1 MLQTVVVSSLSQAV
15 DLFFDGWY
23 NHTIDRYR
31 SDYAFRGVHSAEYSL
46 VSSFSRNCSDQW
58 DLEHN
63 ILRNFSKYAEMEA
76 PFMVQSVWK
85 QMILG
90 QHYGLPTRLL
100 DWTYSPLIAL
110 HFATN
115 DADLDCLA
123 NNDAAVWKVHVDD
136 VHGQLPEE
144 YKRKLSEETAH
155 VFTVD
160 MLNDITP
167 NLKKYDSDMENSTF
181 VFLEPPSIDARI
193 VNQFALFSVIP
204 RCQTQLE
211 NCLSRPEI
219 RATCY
224 IIPRELKWEIRDK
237 LDHSN
242 ITERI
247 LFPGLGGLA
256 TWLRRHYYVK
266 EHNNNDKFDSN

>member
-1 MLQTVVVSSLSQAV
+1 MPRRYATDASNRSC
-15 DLFFDGWY
+15 FFAFPGCGPVLDGWY
-23 NHTIDRYR
+23 NRTIDRYR

-123 NNDAAVWKVHVDD
+123 NNNAAVWKVHVDD

-144 YKRKLSEETAH
+144 YRRKLSEETAH

-181 VFLEPPSIDARI
+181 VFWSPLHRCPDRQPVR
-193 VNQFALFSVIP
+193 ALLRDPQVPDPAGKLSV
-204 RCQTQLE
+204 Q
-211 NCLSRPEI
+211 
-219 RATCY
+219 A
-224 IIPRELKWEIRDK
+224 
-237 LDHSN
+237 
-242 ITERI
+242 
-247 LFPGLGGLA
+247 
-256 TWLRRHYYVK
+256 
-266 EHNNNDKFDSN
+266 